1 MEVVLIFP
9 FLIMLIHCACVHVW
23 AFMPYKL
30 KCYEFSVAVLEDK
43 HLIAPSPLHNAF
55 KGGRL

>member
-23 AFMPYKL
+23 AFMPYIL
-30 KCYEFSVAVLEDK
+30 HSVAVLEDK